1 MSAFSLLEGKVS
13 PTMPTQPAS
22 PMTPV
27 AASPDD
33 APGSGKS
40 SASRSGGMGKAR
52 ATIASQHAAEQQ
64 VGQALQARIE
74 ARLDDAIGQ
83 AGARRSSGGGR
94 PRSPLAQTP
103 RSQQLLPTPRSQL
116 RLVVSENEALAESLS
131 LRDFEMEEMG
141 IQMELLQQQ
150 AAQ

>member
-1 MSAFSLLEGKVS
+1 MPRPSVGSPQWQEEDFAQMSAFSLLEGKVS

-74 ARLDDAIGQ
+74 ALQAKLKTS
-83 AGARRSSGGGR
+83 AGAV
-94 PRSPLAQTP
+94 A
-103 RSQQLLPTPRSQL
+103 
-116 RLVVSENEALAESLS
+116 SE
-131 LRDFEMEEMG
+131 
-141 IQMELLQQQ
+141 
-150 AAQ
+150 